1 MALSVVLL
9 IERTTRGNA
18 RYHNVSARRR
28 APPQRLRGLGAALA
42 FIACAAPLFFGFVL
56 PVAILGKLAWDEGM
70 AAFHART
77 LSLVGNTFTLAG
89 ITAVVAIVAATVP
102 EATEGISYGMPAFRL
117 RGHPLV
123 GYANWKGHCALYG
136 MSAGLDRFA
145 PRLEAFSTS
154 KGTIRFTPTEP
165 IPRDLIEDIV
175 RFRVGEID
183 ARWPA

>member
-1 MALSVVLL
+1 MGARGTGDGTAAVERYLAKVPADRQSVSE
-9 IERTTRGNA
+9 ERE
-18 RYHNVSARRR
+18 
-28 APPQRLRGLGAALA
+28 
-42 FIACAAPLFFGFVL
+42 
-56 PVAILGKLAWDEGM
+56 PV
-70 AAFHART
+70 
-77 LSLVGNTFTLAG
+77 VP
-89 ITAVVAIVAATVP
+89 ATVP